1 VEQKQSKVPAN
12 LFIMKLDLDW
22 MEKIVTY
29 KSLVDEEY
37 LLTIIDHIKPQFF
50 NDANLS
56 LIFDIVCDFY
66 NRRKSLPTHT
76 EIKAY
81 LDTADKK
88 EAFKHALKTIE
99 NVDKK
104 INKDELYDNT
114 ERFIKE
120 RGIYQ
125 TMMNVAKDVGNGNI
139 DTGKILDSFEKTCN
153 VTLIHDIGLDLFNDF
168 HRVEA
173 DLKRT
178 DPVIPSGYKWLDEKL
193 GGGFMQDGRAM
204 YIFAG
209 ETNIGKSIIL
219 GNLAVNIARQSKT
232 VLVITLEM
240 SELVYAKRLTA
251 SIAKIATKALGN
263 EVEIVSAKMN
273 NFKDAT
279 NGRIIIKE
287 FPPSCMTPRDIQSYI
302 KKLTKSNI
310 KIDAIVLDY
319 INLLTSHKGKDSY
332 ERVKYISEET
342 RALTYAFKCPLI
354 TVTQLNRSGYSV
366 NEPGLTSLSESY
378 ALGATADFITS
389 LWQGDGD
396 NALGIIRTTLLKNRF
411 GINTGTNAFKIDYS
425 TLTISEDEALNNMTD
440 ATEDV
445 ARSLLML
452 SGS

>member
-1 VEQKQSKVPAN
+1 
-12 LFIMKLDLDW
+12 MKLDLDW

-29 KSLVDEEY
+29 KSLADEEY
-37 LLTIIDHIKPQFF
+37 LISIIDHIKPSYF
-50 NDANLS
+50 NDKNLY
-56 LIFDIVCDFY
+56 LVFEIVCDFY
-66 NRRKSLPTHT
+66 NRRKTIPTHT

-81 LDTADKK
+81 LDTPDKR
-88 EAFKHALKTIE
+88 ESFKAAVASIANIAK
-99 NVDKK
+99 D

-125 TMMNVAKDVGNGNI
+125 TMMNVAKDVGNGEI
-139 DTGKILDSFEKTCN
+139 DTSKILDSFEKTCN
-153 VTLIHDIGLDLFNDF
+153 VTLVHDIGLDLFADF

-173 DLKRT
+173 DLKRK
-178 DPVIPSGYKWLDEKL
+178 DPVISSGYDWLDDKL
-193 GGGFMQDGRAM
+193 AGGFLQSGRAM

-219 GNLAVNIARQSKT
+219 SNLAINMARQKKT

-240 SELVYAKRLTA
+240 SEFVYAKRIIA
-251 SIAKIATKALGN
+251 SITSTNTSKLADDI
-263 EVEIVSAKMN
+263 EVVSAKVA

-287 FPPSCMTPRDIQSYI
+287 FPPSCMTPRDIQGYI
-302 KKLTKSNI
+302 KKLTKANI

-332 ERVKYISEET
+332 ERVKYVSEET
-342 RALTYAFKCPLI
+342 RALTYAFECPLI
-354 TVTQLNRSGYSV
+354 TVTQLNRTGYSV

-378 ALGATADFITS
+378 ALGATADFIAS
-389 LWQGDGD
+389 MWQGDGD
-396 NALGIIRTTLLKNRF
+396 NDMGIMRVTMLKNRF
-411 GINTGTNAFKIDYS
+411 GKNTGTNAFKIDYS
-425 TLTISEDEALNNMTD
+425 TLTISESETLNSMTAESED
-440 ATEDV
+440 A
-445 ARSLLML
+445 ARSLILF